1 MILMAVMGEK
11 ESEADAFH
19 FAMVNE
25 LGASRVRRVYLGFIS
40 DITERLRRLKIE
52 TSGRWSDEV
61 VTLVVGVNSTE
72 ELAMLRQMGA
82 FVCYQYGPLSGGYHQ
97 FDIKP
102 VDLMI
107 SQADGRPD
115 HVLDALDAYSECY
128 TRKRDRRTK
137 GAA

>member
-11 ESEADAFH
+11 ESDSDAFH

-25 LGASRVRRVYLGFIS
+25 LGASRVRRVYLGFVS
-40 DITERLRRLKIE
+40 DMTERLRRLRLE
-52 TSGRWSDEV
+52 ASGRWDDEV

-72 ELAMLRQMGA
+72 ELDLLRQMGA
-82 FVCYQYGPLSGGYHQ
+82 FICHQYGALSGIYHQ

-107 SQADGRPD
+107 SQANNSPD
-115 HVLDALDAYSECY
+115 HVLEALEAYSECY
-128 TRKRDRRTK
+128 TRKRNRRIK